1 MRGEAHAKARERIS
15 LAKREADHAAANVSG
30 AKDSYRRQQLAR
42 RRVDDIMS
50 VLNSRCGGERVA
62 RDAAEPFVQA
72 LLYALLWEQKGDR
85 NIAVQFTANAFP
97 DFALSELAEL
107 AATAHA
113 MTSQDVARLLG
124 VNLAERQRLR
134 LAMIGACDLTDEEY
148 ASFQKAEDK
157 RRRAERKKRARAR
170 GIDERRA
177 DEQAKREAIARL
189 ASESGKS
196 EKTVRNW
203 LTSGKAVMVE
213 KRENGIPTVIV
224 YRGDA
229 TFPAAGQRPLG
240 PREARAATGKACR
253 KKVIAGATDPADQ
266 QTKKP
271 GAAVHDFGYVAT
283 AFLSMR
289 DRITRPLVSA
299 IASTNVTVQI
309 GGSKAATCAS
319 AGKSRV
325 S

>member
-1 MRGEAHAKARERIS
+1 MRSEAHAKAKARIVR
-15 LAKREADHAAANVSG
+15 AEREADD

-42 RRVDDIMS
+42 RRVDDIMI
-50 VLNSRCGGERVA
+50 VLNSRFGGERIP

-72 LLYALLWEQKGDR
+72 LLYALMWEQKGDR
-85 NIAVQFTANAFP
+85 DISVQFTANAFP
-97 DFALSELAEL
+97 DFTLSELADL
-107 AATAHA
+107 AANAHA

-134 LAMIGACDLTDEEY
+134 LAMIGACDLSDEAY

-170 GIDERRA
+170 GLDERRA
-177 DEQAKREAIARL
+177 DEQAKREAIARF

-229 TFPAAGQRPLG
+229 TFPAAGQRPSG
-240 PREARAATGKACR
+240 PRKARATAGKAGR
-253 KKVIAGATDPADQ
+253 DKVMDGASDQADQ
-266 QTKKP
+266 QKKS
-271 GAAVHDFGYVAT
+271 GAAANDFGHIAT

-289 DRITRPLVSA
+289 DRITQQLASA
-299 IASTNVTVQI
+299 FASNNRVVQI
-309 GGSKAATCAS
+309 GGFRAATCTPAKKTRAS
-319 AGKSRV
+319 R
-325 S
+325 